1 MVNYGKV
8 KVDVEELKMK
18 GEDAWKKIKQYK
30 EALEYCLR
38 VVRL

>member
-18 GEDAWKKIKQYK
+18 GEDAWKKSSNIKK
-30 EALEYCLR
+30 HWSR
-38 VVRL
+38 